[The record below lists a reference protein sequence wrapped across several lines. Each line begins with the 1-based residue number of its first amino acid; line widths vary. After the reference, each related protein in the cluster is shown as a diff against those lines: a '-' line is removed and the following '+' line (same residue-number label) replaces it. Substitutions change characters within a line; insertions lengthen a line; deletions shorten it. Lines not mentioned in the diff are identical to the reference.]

1 MQEHIFANGLK
12 LVYKKRETN
21 LTSVCISINAGADM
35 EEELYGL
42 AHATEHMIFKETKN
56 RKENEINRDLS
67 KVFGFNNA
75 MTNYPY
81 VIYYGTLLEEDFET
95 GIKIFSDILL
105 NPVFPENGFKE
116 EMDVIKE
123 ELREW
128 DEELEQFVE
137 DKQFFNTFEER
148 RIKYPI
154 IGRMEDLEKITLDDI
169 KDFYNK
175 FYFPGNTT
183 ISVVSNMDFDEVKY
197 KVWKIFREWEGREN
211 VKLKKPEYKTFKE
224 GVYRD
229 FRDGISS
236 AKIQFIFPIEDLN
249 EDEIKVLRVFNEL
262 FSNGINSVLFNKL
275 RTERGLIYDVIPKI
289 ANEKSIKLYKIIL
302 GTSNSNIDKAIE
314 IVNESID
321 EIGDIV
327 DNLSEENIEDLIK
340 GFKLKRLFREEQSI
354 ILAKELSTYDTMH
367 GDYKIYLNED
377 VLLDF
382 ITKEHLKEL
391 VSKLFSKKSIQ
402 IIQSK
407 N

>member
-1 MQEHIFANGLK
+1 
-12 LVYKKRETN
+12 
-21 LTSVCISINAGADM
+21 M

-169 KDFYNK
+169 KEFYDK

-211 VKLKKPEYKTFKE
+211 
-224 GVYRD
+224 
-229 FRDGISS
+229 
-236 AKIQFIFPIEDLN
+236 
-249 EDEIKVLRVFNEL
+249 
-262 FSNGINSVLFNKL
+262 
-275 RTERGLIYDVIPKI
+275 
-289 ANEKSIKLYKIIL
+289 
-302 GTSNSNIDKAIE
+302 
-314 IVNESID
+314 
-321 EIGDIV
+321 
-327 DNLSEENIEDLIK
+327 
-340 GFKLKRLFREEQSI
+340 
-354 ILAKELSTYDTMH
+354 
-367 GDYKIYLNED
+367 
-377 VLLDF
+377 
-382 ITKEHLKEL
+382 
-391 VSKLFSKKSIQ
+391 
-402 IIQSK
+402 
-407 N
+407 